1 MHYQVECQ
9 SAKKFICLNVKA
21 PLTLVKINLFS
32 IIFKA
37 EVDLDNWLD
46 SMWNLL
52 SLNSVSMPFLFEC
65 HHSKCV
71 YINRWI
77 ENKLNV
83 VVLIVI
89 LGVVVPSVML
99 NVVVLTVVV
108 LNVVMLNTKCCHAKC
123 RCTDCCCTECH
134 CGKCKVTLYQVLS
147 C

>member
-1 MHYQVECQ
+1 
-9 SAKKFICLNVKA
+9 VKA

-89 LGVVVPSVML
+89 LGVVVPSVVL
-99 NVVVLTVVV
+99 NVVVTTVVV
-108 LNVVMLNTKCCHAKC
+108 LNVVMLNVVVLIVVVLNAVVLIVILGVVVPSAVMLNVVVLIVAVLNVVVANAK
-123 RCTDCCCTECH
+123 
-134 CGKCKVTLYQVLS
+134 
-147 C
+147 

>member
-1 MHYQVECQ
+1 M
-9 SAKKFICLNVKA
+9 KA
-21 PLTLVKINLFS
+21 PLTLVKINLSS

-52 SLNSVSMPFLFEC
+52 SLNSVSMPLLFKC

-89 LGVVVPSVML
+89 LGVVVPSVVL
-99 NVVVLTVVV
+99 NVVVTTVVV
-108 LNVVMLNTKCCHAKC
+108 LNVVMLNVVVLIVVVLNAVVLIVILGVVVPSAVMLNVVVLIVAVLNVVVANAK
-123 RCTDCCCTECH
+123 
-134 CGKCKVTLYQVLS
+134 
-147 C
+147 

>member
-1 MHYQVECQ
+1 M
-9 SAKKFICLNVKA
+9 KA
-21 PLTLVKINLFS
+21 PLTLAKINLFS

-89 LGVVVPSVML
+89 LGVVVPSVVL
-99 NVVVLTVVV
+99 NVVVTTVVV
-108 LNVVMLNTKCCHAKC
+108 LNVVMLNVVVLIVVVLNAVVLIVILGVIVPSAVMLNVVVLIVAVLNVVVANAK
-123 RCTDCCCTECH
+123 
-134 CGKCKVTLYQVLS
+134 
-147 C
+147 